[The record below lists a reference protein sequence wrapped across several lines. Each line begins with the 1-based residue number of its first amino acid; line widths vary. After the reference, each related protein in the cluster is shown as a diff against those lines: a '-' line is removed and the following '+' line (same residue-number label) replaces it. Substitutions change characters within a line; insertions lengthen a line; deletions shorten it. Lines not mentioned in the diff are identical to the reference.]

1 MLPVSEKVKEE
12 GIRSKQLSL
21 SLRVV
26 LLPSTA
32 TLHSVQERGLPSSI
46 TGFHNGSRLGWG
58 RQGACMWKPVFF
70 FLFFPLF
77 WPPLRHISSQARD
90 QIQDGAE
97 THATAAAMPY
107 LNPLCQAGD

>member
-107 LNPLCQAGD
+107 P